1 MLKKIKTI
9 LYQFV
14 SDQIE
19 SKINLAHQVFD
30 EANESAV
37 SETKSSAGD
46 KHETSRAMSQLEVEK
61 AGKYLVETQK
71 MKSILGLLE
80 PEKEKTVCSLG
91 ALVETTQGNFY
102 LSIAIGKTEIE
113 NKAYFCVGMNSP
125 LAQAL
130 INLKKGESYVIAGK
144 KFDILS
150 VQ

>member
-1 MLKKIKTI
+1 MQNIKAI

-14 SDQIE
+14 SDQIDT
-19 SKINLAHQVFD
+19 KINLAHKVFD
-30 EANESAV
+30 EANESVV

-61 AGKYLVETQK
+61 AGKYLVETQR
-71 MKSILGLLE
+71 MKSILSLLE
-80 PEKEKTVCSLG
+80 PEKEKSTCCLG

-113 NKAYFCVGMNSP
+113 NTEYFCVGMNSP

-130 INLKKGESYVIAGK
+130 LNLKEGGSYVVAGK
-144 KFDILS
+144 KFEVLK
-150 VQ
+150 VW

>member
-1 MLKKIKTI
+1 MQHIKSI

-14 SDQIE
+14 SDQID
-19 SKINLAHQVFD
+19 SKINLAHKVFD
-30 EANESAV
+30 EANESVV

-61 AGKYLVETQK
+61 AGRYLVETQR

-80 PEKEKTVCSLG
+80 PEKEKTTCCLG
-91 ALVETTQGNFY
+91 ALVETTQGNYY

-113 NKAYFCVGMNSP
+113 KKEYFCVGMNSP

-130 INLKKGESYVIAGK
+130 LNLKEGGSYVVAGK
-144 KFDILS
+144 KFEVLK
-150 VQ
+150 VR